1 MYPNDLNVMEAI
13 WRSIR
18 IYMVEKNGKLCDKF
32 DRNIDLICE
41 YDPQGMKM
49 KIFTGETKIILSPF
63 LSLALWCARSILR
76 VCSLREAAFRFLY
89 HCCCC
94 CVFTYE
100 ACKTPLCAR

>member
-18 IYMVEKNGKLCDKF
+18 IYIVERNGKLCDKF

-49 KIFTGETKIILSPF
+49 KIFTGEK
-63 LSLALWCARSILR
+63 
-76 VCSLREAAFRFLY
+76 
-89 HCCCC
+89 
-94 CVFTYE
+94 
-100 ACKTPLCAR
+100 